1 MGLEKPPVIYLM
13 TILCV
18 ETWTV
23 LCTPILTKPLT
34 KEMNNWWTDIRS
46 SFKQQ
51 HQQQQQQQ
59 QQKTIVKRPIMERCA
74 SLISELIDSWLIW
87 KWPPYANELCYQAA
101 AISLQAELFQAVS
114 QQHPSA
120 LIGSLNCYSFIREL
134 CRVSFFFCFVSVSVF
149 FYFDLKCFWRLGR
162 RPISDGRGRMT
173 QPLRFDSNW
182 SRFWFQFE
190 FNCNGIGL
198 RSSFQRSSI
207 NESITTGWN
216 FNDSSRVNSRGRA
229 NMQMR
234 PVLCKWPASARLTIN
249 NNSGSPPLPQVGW
262 NCSCSPISPPFNW
275 ISTSRIEKSGN
286 SKSKWSAIAQWHFS
300 KWISP
305 LNYNDNIII
314 IIMIWER
321 EREREM
327 ERSIG

>member
-51 HQQQQQQQ
+51 HQQQQQQQQ

-134 CRVSFFFCFVSVSVF
+134 CRVSFFFVLFLFLFSFILIWNVF
-149 FYFDLKCFWRLGR
+149 GALAAGQSATAEDEWLNRWDLIQIDRAFDFNLNS
-162 RPISDGRGRMT
+162 IAMASDCG
-173 QPLRFDSNW
+173 PLFRDH
-182 SRFWFQFE
+182 Q
-190 FNCNGIGL
+190 
-198 RSSFQRSSI
+198 
-207 NESITTGWN
+207 
-216 FNDSSRVNSRGRA
+216 
-229 NMQMR
+229 
-234 PVLCKWPASARLTIN
+234 
-249 NNSGSPPLPQVGW
+249 
-262 NCSCSPISPPFNW
+262 
-275 ISTSRIEKSGN
+275 
-286 SKSKWSAIAQWHFS
+286 
-300 KWISP
+300 
-305 LNYNDNIII
+305 
-314 IIMIWER
+314 
-321 EREREM
+321 
-327 ERSIG
+327 